1 MRIRKWREGMKIDKP
16 CAISGMP
23 IEVYHSLP
31 ALSNSGL
38 KTLLDCPARYY
49 YKYLSGEYEY
59 QEKPAFKIGKAA
71 HCYILEG
78 QKAFYEKY
86 WHNPYKNLLK
96 EDMVKILLNK
106 GFKQSDLNLKA
117 DELRELLLEATG
129 IEKREIELN
138 ENELNQV
145 VSLARAIKKDPLA
158 RGAFAQKGKSEVSLF
173 WQDES
178 GVWLKCRP
186 DWLPDNRQRVPD
198 YKTCQSVNPA
208 TFYSDF
214 IKYGY
219 HVQCAMYREGIRKV
233 FGEEVESFFFVA
245 QEKEPPYIS
254 QVYLCDSEITLFGE
268 KAMRLGIEK
277 YIECREKGI
286 WETYSD
292 KVIQMSIAPKPEEL
306 PTNYDK
312 ENSICYAPAYLD
324 SLLSKYEV

>member
-1 MRIRKWREGMKIDKP
+1 MTTLIIGLLIPLLGTMLGSAFVFFMRDEMSVR
-16 CAISGMP
+16 
-23 IEVYHSLP
+23 LQ
-31 ALSNSGL
+31 
-38 KTLLDCPARYY
+38 KTLL
-49 YKYLSGEYEY
+49 
-59 QEKPAFKIGKAA
+59 
-71 HCYILEG
+71 
-78 QKAFYEKY
+78 
-86 WHNPYKNLLK
+86 
-96 EDMVKILLNK
+96 
-106 GFKQSDLNLKA
+106 GFA
-117 DELRELLLEATG
+117 
-129 IEKREIELN
+129 
-138 ENELNQV
+138 
-145 VSLARAIKKDPLA
+145 
-158 RGAFAQKGKSEVSLF
+158 
-173 WQDES
+173 S
-178 GVWLKCRP
+178 GVMVAASVWSLLIPSMEMVEGNGRWA
-186 DWLPDNRQRVPD
+186 DWLPDNRVNVPD

-306 PTNYDK
+306 PTNYDRG
-312 ENSICYAPAYLD
+312 NSICYAPAYVD